1 MVQGKCSWQTE
12 SVEDDGGSASD
23 YRRKLEAKLE
33 PQTIRAT
40 LTFAGIYQIT
50 HEMIK
55 RSVVQEIRN
64 FFCVDVSESRKRD
77 YEREVLSKEPK
88 RAFAASLLWLVEAGA
103 ISDAQARRL
112 DAIYDHRHELTHE
125 LVRFVVDPDSD
136 PDVGLLTDALEIL
149 KALDRFWSQI
159 EIDIGSFEHLGAV
172 DVDEVTPLS
181 TVVLQSCVK
190 AYIEEYVPDV
200 EL

>member
-1 MVQGKCSWQTE
+1 M
-12 SVEDDGGSASD
+12 EDKGASTSD
-23 YRRKLEAKLE
+23 YKRRLEAKLE

-55 RSVVQEIRN
+55 HSVVQEIKN
-64 FFCVDVSESRKRD
+64 FFCVDISTSRQRD
-77 YEREVLSKEPK
+77 YERDVLSKEPK
-88 RAFAASLLWLVEAGA
+88 RAFAASLAWLVEAGA
-103 ISDAQARRL
+103 ITDAQARRL

-136 PDVGLLTDALEIL
+136 PDVELLTDALEIL
-149 KALDRFWSQI
+149 KALDRFWAQI
-159 EIDIGSFEHLGAV
+159 EIDIGSFEHLGDV

-181 TVVLQSCVK
+181 TMVLQSCVK
-190 AYIEEYVPDV
+190 AYIDEYVPGV
-200 EL
+200 EF